1 MHTEIQTRNN
11 LKQQRVP
18 LWKYT
23 MTDQDTLLE
32 LYNRGISAHSLL
44 RSYVADQHGD
54 NPYIEFSRLQIER
67 EERYLPEQYQPFPE
81 DAEKELLELGLIL
94 DALKDA
100 ESKVME
106 ALTSGQVLGLGFT
119 NPHEKIPYCVSSHQW
134 HFLTVDFDKGTAVS
148 QELGYVGLQFLNQ
161 DQLSDA
167 DFEILN
173 RTQLSPDDNTRPDT
187 ELAKSDT
194 SDPLDVFRQMENLG
208 WHEVSISLV
217 AGDLAEISARGK
229 VKRVS
234 YAHMGLVD
242 KRIDKGILNRQGTTF
257 LGIAFQERSKDS
269 QYKKHVSRLRG
280 QLKSLFGINKN
291 PFHPSS
297 FPNLHFPIFE
307 LNDYRDKAD
316 QRAKKRASWRTVSYD
331 DENIQHQMQGSLS
344 GSLEGHQEEY
354 PVDPDFDEGDEAD
367 EFLKNR

>member
-1 MHTEIQTRNN
+1 
-11 LKQQRVP
+11 
-18 LWKYT
+18 

-217 AGDLAEISARGK
+217 AGDCTGQFK
-229 VKRVS
+229 P
-234 YAHMGLVD
+234 D
-242 KRIDKGILNRQGTTF
+242 TF
-257 LGIAFQERSKDS
+257 F
-269 QYKKHVSRLRG
+269 
-280 QLKSLFGINKN
+280 
-291 PFHPSS
+291 
-297 FPNLHFPIFE
+297 
-307 LNDYRDKAD
+307 RDC
-316 QRAKKRASWRTVSYD
+316 S
-331 DENIQHQMQGSLS
+331 
-344 GSLEGHQEEY
+344 
-354 PVDPDFDEGDEAD
+354 
-367 EFLKNR
+367 